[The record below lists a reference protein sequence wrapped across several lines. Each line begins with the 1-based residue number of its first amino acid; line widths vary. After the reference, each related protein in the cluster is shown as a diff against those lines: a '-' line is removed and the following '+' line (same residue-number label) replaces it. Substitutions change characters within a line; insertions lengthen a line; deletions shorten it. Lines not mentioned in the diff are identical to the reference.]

1 MIEFSWGHILV
12 IAVVALIVI
21 GPKELPTVL
30 RTAGQWMGKIRRM
43 AAEFQ
48 GQFQEALREAEMAD
62 LKQQFDDISTAA
74 KDFRHFDP
82 IGTVRKE
89 IEGAIADKPSPK
101 VETASSAVDAPPAAI
116 SGPAAQSQAEP
127 ADNPAQAPEVQAP
140 EVQAPEAKA
149 PEAKAPEAKAP
160 EAEALEE
167 ERDGAHDKPE
177 GRLS

>member
-21 GPKELPTVL
+21 GPKELPAVL

-62 LKQQFDDISTAA
+62 LKQQFDDISTSA
-74 KDFRHFDP
+74 KDLRHFDP
-82 IGTVRKE
+82 IGSVRKE
-89 IEGAIADKPSPK
+89 LEGVMADKPAPK
-101 VETASSAVDAPPAAI
+101 VETVPSPAETPPAAI
-116 SGPAAQSQAEP
+116 TGPVAEPQAEHT
-127 ADNPAQAPEVQAP
+127 DNPVQTP
-140 EVQAPEAKA
+140 QEEHGDGQDKA
-149 PEAKAPEAKAP
+149 
-160 EAEALEE
+160 
-167 ERDGAHDKPE
+167 E

>member
-43 AAEFQ
+43 ASEFQ

-62 LKQQFDDISTAA
+62 VKQHFDDISTAA
-74 KDFRHFDP
+74 RDFRHFDP
-82 IGTVRKE
+82 IGSVRKE

-116 SGPAAQSQAEP
+116 AGPAAGSQAEQ
-127 ADNPAQAPEVQAP
+127 ADNPLQGSQEQRDDAPD
-140 EVQAPEAKA
+140 KA
-149 PEAKAPEAKAP
+149 
-160 EAEALEE
+160 
-167 ERDGAHDKPE
+167 E
-177 GRLS
+177 GRSS

>member
-1 MIEFSWGHILV
+1 MIEFSWAHILV

-62 LKQQFDDISTAA
+62 LKQQFDDVSTAA

-82 IGTVRKE
+82 IGTVRKQ
-89 IEGAIADKPSPK
+89 IEGAIADASPK
-101 VETASSAVDAPPAAI
+101 VETLSSAVEAPPAAPG
-116 SGPAAQSQAEP
+116 SPEVPQAEPADNPASAVQSQAEP
-127 ADNPAQAPEVQAP
+127 ADNPPHAPPANNPPQAP
-140 EVQAPEAKA
+140 
-149 PEAKAPEAKAP
+149 
-160 EAEALEE
+160 EE

>member
-1 MIEFSWGHILV
+1 MIEFSWAHILV

-62 LKQQFDDISTAA
+62 LKQQFDDVSTAA
-74 KDFRHFDP
+74 KDLRHFDP
-82 IGTVRKE
+82 IGTVRKQ
-89 IEGAIADKPSPK
+89 IEGAIADASPK
-101 VETASSAVDAPPAAI
+101 VETISSAVETPPAALGTPLVQ
-116 SGPAAQSQAEP
+116 SPPEPADNPTPAAQSQAEP
-127 ADNPAQAPEVQAP
+127 ADNPAPTVQSQPEPADNPAQTP
-140 EVQAPEAKA
+140 EEQ
-149 PEAKAPEAKAP
+149 
-160 EAEALEE
+160 
-167 ERDGAHDKPE
+167 RDGAHDKPE